1 MLFSNKKEEVLDIQL
16 TPHGRHLL
24 SIGKLQPVYY
34 SFHDS
39 NILYDG
45 RYAGISELTKEIED
59 RIQHNTPQ
67 SKTLNSIA
75 SRSKKI
81 NQLYYATLDDP
92 TSHASE
98 EKIRAS
104 RLLNK
109 AREDAERN
117 ADDKTFLVT
126 HPIGSSSPTTDLA
139 PSWSIKVLN
148 GEISGSIP
156 HLTSSFQTLKIPQID
171 IEVIYKTAIGESGT
185 PLDTGLNSHMNP
197 DPALSSRVFKDGTYV
212 AIDPDH
218 LLLEVL
224 EENTEY
230 TNTNFEVEVF
240 EVGKETSPPAG
251 GGLTGDKTTR
261 ERLVPLFFR
270 KPVENIVNNVLLDDS
285 EVSKPLSVPDSPYMV
300 DHFFNVLVD
309 EEIDLADLCEAKQT
323 FDEKSLFVNLDV
335 VCPPDGVTP
344 SRYSVY
350 TGPEPLEPC
359 PTPQEGVDCN
369 DEG

>member
-75 SRSKKI
+75 SRDKKARHFTYGS
-81 NQLYYATLDDP
+81 LDFTGEPEAEKRSAT
-92 TSHASE
+92 
-98 EKIRAS
+98 
-104 RLLNK
+104 RLLRK
-109 AREDAERN
+109 ARLDARHN
-117 ADDKTFLVT
+117 ADEKTFLVT

-156 HLTSSFQTLKIPQID
+156 YLTSSFQTLKIPQID
-171 IEVIYKTAIGESGT
+171 IEVIYKTAIGGSGAQ
-185 PLDTGLNSHMNP
+185 LSLNSHMNP

-261 ERLVPLFFR
+261 ENLIPLFFR